1 MASAN
6 RVIFLLLS
14 LVAGGCE
21 VASEATVLARI
32 APPDARPVHDGG
44 VSDAGPNVPPARLQ
58 LLDRGFVAK
67 EWMKRTYDRTFLTA
81 TELRNL
87 KMSGVRS
94 IRVAFGMGA
103 NAMSSALLFQESAPD
118 VLNPEALANYDE
130 ILDEVLGQ
138 GLGVVVHPVNS
149 DERTW
154 TDPNY
159 SSKLVAFWRALGRH
173 LSTRNPETLFIKVGY
188 DPTSSDPDAW
198 YAVQKLLLSAV
209 REFNPTRTLLVT
221 PNAYTR
227 LGDRDPVKALVEMT
241 PVDDTNVVYDF
252 GFFTPI
258 TFTLQGAYW
267 REPWLLP
274 LHESALSLEPRGVR
288 TGTCQHR
295 RRRRA
300 AIRPSV
306 LQQPIRPRDPVDS
319 PPCRIGLGEDKSGPD
334 RERRHRR
341 LQAECRQAK
350 PNQLA
355 HRRADAARGRN
366 DPVGIFQRHERLLR
380 THRDRRATNLR
391 PLDSKRPV
399 RPMKMVPVPLSHFS
413 SNAH

>member
-1 MASAN
+1 MAPAN

-14 LVAGGCE
+14 LVAGEWGRM
-21 VASEATVLARI
+21 EATVLARI
-32 APPDARPVHDGG
+32 APPDARPLHDGG

-58 LLDRGFVAK
+58 LLDRGFVAQGVDGGK
-67 EWMKRTYDRTFLTA
+67 TYDRTFLTA

-87 KMSGVRS
+87 NAGVRS

-198 YAVQKLLLSAV
+198 YAVQKLLLS
-209 REFNPTRTLLVT
+209 
-221 PNAYTR
+221 
-227 LGDRDPVKALVEMT
+227 LGA
-241 PVDDTNVVYDF
+241 
-252 GFFTPI
+252 
-258 TFTLQGAYW
+258 
-267 REPWLLP
+267 
-274 LHESALSLEPRGVR
+274 
-288 TGTCQHR
+288 
-295 RRRRA
+295 
-300 AIRPSV
+300 
-306 LQQPIRPRDPVDS
+306 
-319 PPCRIGLGEDKSGPD
+319 
-334 RERRHRR
+334 
-341 LQAECRQAK
+341 
-350 PNQLA
+350 
-355 HRRADAARGRN
+355 
-366 DPVGIFQRHERLLR
+366 
-380 THRDRRATNLR
+380 
-391 PLDSKRPV
+391 
-399 RPMKMVPVPLSHFS
+399 
-413 SNAH
+413 

>member
-1 MASAN
+1 MALAN

-14 LVAGGCE
+14 LMAGGCE

-32 APPDARPVHDGG
+32 APPDARPVQDGG

-67 EWMKRTYDRTFLTA
+67 EWMEKPTTDLLTA

-87 KMSGVRS
+87 KNVRS
-94 IRVAFGMGA
+94 RAFGLVWPGA

-138 GLGVVVHPVNS
+138 GLGVVVHPVDS

-209 REFNPTRTLLVT
+209 RESNPTRTLLVT

-241 PVDDTNVVYDF
+241 PLGDTNVVYDF

-267 REPWLLP
+267 REPWLQQLHDLP
-274 LHESALSLEPRGVR
+274 Y
-288 TGTCQHR
+288 
-295 RRRRA
+295 
-300 AIRPSV
+300 PSSPEACAPV
-306 LQQPIRPRDPVDS
+306 LANI
-319 PPCRIGLGEDKSGPD
+319 
-334 RERRHRR
+334 
-341 LQAECRQAK
+341 
-350 PNQLA
+350 
-355 HRRADAARGRN
+355 ADAAALQYAQAYCSSRYGRATQSILLDAVSAWAKTNQVQIVSAGIGVYKPNVDNKAESIGSPTRGRCS
-366 DPVGIFQRHERLLR
+366 
-380 THRDRRATNLR
+380 RANR
-391 PLDSKRPV
+391 SRG
-399 RPMKMVPVPLSHFS
+399 HFS
-413 SNAH
+413 TTWATSPDSPGPPGNGPSTPR